1 MIKNYFKTAWRNLWK
16 NKFFSAINILG
27 LSIGL
32 ACCILMFLFIQHEL
46 SYDKFNV
53 NAKNIYDKLSL
64 ADLRK
69 ILLGERRFWQGN
81 VQVSLVLR
89 EQGTRER
96 DHVLAVLLKMT
107 NADFERHWQAKMFR
121 GESSALPLTVPSNG
135 ENVGLRKLG
144 LRRSAA
150 SPDFAGQH
158 AADYEAWRA
167 GNAALLAK
175 AEGFAS
181 YRRLLADGR
190 EQYRKQP
197 PGNPEQFA
205 RYCAL
210 QFAPTLRR
218 NTGK

>member
-1 MIKNYFKTAWRNLWK
+1 MNLAR
-16 NKFFSAINILG
+16 STTCLIL
-27 LSIGL
+27 LSVLCNSIEAGPQV
-32 ACCILMFLFIQHEL
+32 APSVKSSEDIAFV
-46 SYDKFNV
+46 V

-135 ENVGLRKLG
+135 MAGEYVADTPGAISFLIGKNLR
-144 LRRSAA
+144 S
-150 SPDFAGQH
+150 
-158 AADYEAWRA
+158 
-167 GNAALLAK
+167 
-175 AEGFAS
+175 
-181 YRRLLADGR
+181 
-190 EQYRKQP
+190 
-197 PGNPEQFA
+197 
-205 RYCAL
+205 
-210 QFAPTLRR
+210 
-218 NTGK
+218 